1 MADSYHVLTL
11 MKISVIRPIGAP
23 SPSKEAESRRMMI
36 PARAYIGRCQKPI
49 FPPPRTSLT
58 VKVGDIPNR

>member
-1 MADSYHVLTL
+1 

-23 SPSKEAESRRMMI
+23 SPSKEAESRRTVSTIII
-36 PARAYIGRCQKPI
+36 PAQTYVGRCQKPI
-49 FPPPRTSLT
+49 SFHLRVLVLT

>member
-23 SPSKEAESRRMMI
+23 SPSKEAESRRMI
-36 PARAYIGRCQKPI
+36 PARAYVGRYQKPI
-49 FPPPRTSLT
+49 SFHLH
-58 VKVGDIPNR
+58 VLV